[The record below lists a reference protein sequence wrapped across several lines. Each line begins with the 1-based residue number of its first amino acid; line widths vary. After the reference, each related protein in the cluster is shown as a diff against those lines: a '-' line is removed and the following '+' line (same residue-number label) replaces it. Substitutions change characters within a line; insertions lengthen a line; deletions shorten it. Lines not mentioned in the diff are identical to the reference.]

1 MCVCVYIYI
10 YVYIIEYQE
19 YHINNLAMMNRSKSE
34 RILDIKAKQALIPA
48 GSLQGPCRVLLC
60 PGYVHLQK
68 AFAASWADA
77 TFTPPEL
84 QLDIA

>member
-1 MCVCVYIYI
+1 
-10 YVYIIEYQE
+10 
-19 YHINNLAMMNRSKSE
+19 MMNRSKSE

-48 GSLQGPCRVLLC
+48 GSLQGPYGSCYVLAMSR
-60 PGYVHLQK
+60 LQK